1 MSILLDAVL
10 PVFGLVVLGYAAV
23 RLRWLGGEAVR
34 GLSLFVFN
42 FALPAMLF
50 RTLALTRL
58 PERVEWA
65 FLLSF
70 YGAAL
75 VVFALGMLVAG
86 RGFGRPLVGQGL
98 AGLTASYS
106 NTVLLGI
113 PIVLA
118 ALGESAAVPLFL
130 IVATQ
135 NLVLFP
141 PATALIEAGSG
152 RDRTLRGLLGPTL
165 TAMARNPIVASLT
178 LGLLFNL
185 LALRIPGPVDSVV
198 AALGSA
204 AVPTATFALGAT
216 LARYRIAGALAEAGL
231 LIAGK
236 MLVQPLIVWLLAAF
250 VFDLDPL
257 WTSVAILMAGLPTGI
272 NAYLFAERYD
282 HGVSTAA
289 TAVVVSTGLS
299 IGTLSI
305 LVLLLAS
312 G

>member
-185 LALRIPGPVDSVV
+185 LALHIPGPVDSVV